1 MAILLPGQ
9 SPKWTST
16 TKLAVGMSIA
26 AIVVAMVIYFRLII
40 GPLLLAFILAYLM
53 QPLADRLSKVRG
65 LSWRLSVNII
75 YISLIVILLA
85 TFALT
90 GLAVI
95 QETQSL
101 VGIIQEFLKQLPALL
116 QELSSTPLS
125 LGPFTIDI
133 SAYLNLNTISDQVIN
148 NLQLLVEQAGSV
160 LGSLAT
166 SAASLFGW
174 AVFVL
179 IVSYFILA
187 DARKVPDAAKV
198 IDIPGY
204 SDDLRRIGRDIG
216 RLWNAFLRGQIT
228 IVFFVI
234 LTYSALLGILGVR
247 YALAIAI
254 LAGLARFVPYLGPL
268 ITYIVM
274 GLVTL
279 FQPGNYFGLEPWQY
293 SLLVIGLSALVDQT
307 YDQLVAPRILG
318 QKLGVHPAAVLV
330 VAIIAFNF
338 IGVIG
343 LVLSAPVLATVQL
356 IGRYTIR
363 KMFDLDPWP
372 EPEGIEIPLEP
383 PWLVRMVRRF
393 RAWWRLKQR

>member
-1 MAILLPGQ
+1 MAILLPSQ

-65 LSWRLSVNII
+65 LSWRLSVNVI
-75 YISLIVILLA
+75 YIALIVILLA

-101 VGIIQEFLKQLPALL
+101 VGIVQEFLRQLPALL
-116 QELSSTPLS
+116 QELASTPLK

-133 SAYLNLNTISDQVIN
+133 STYLNLNTIGDQVIN

-204 SDDLRRIGRDIG
+204 SDDLRRIGRETG

-234 LTYSALLGILGVR
+234 LTYTALLGILGVR

-279 FQPGNYFGLEPWQY
+279 FQPGNYFGLDPWQY

-343 LVLSAPVLATVQL
+343 LVLAAPVLATVQL

-372 EPEGIEIPLEP
+372 EPEGIEISLQP
-383 PWLVRMVRRF
+383 PWLVRMARRF
-393 RAWWRLKQR
+393 RNWWRLRQR